1 MARARMSR
9 AEFCARAP
17 KVELHVHFDGA
28 FDSAYLF
35 ECARKYAEDLPE
47 KVNLGGTSV
56 RLQEAVRS
64 AASPQAFLERYIHLP
79 PTTAKL
85 TDFLAPFPLSMAIVK
100 AAVRAEGLAAI
111 EEFAY
116 RFAQRQHASNALYTE
131 VRYCPHLFLEDA
143 LLADAPVRLAAAEE
157 VVRAVGRGLRR
168 GEQRLGVVLRQILC
182 CLDFAPQWSAEC
194 ATLLQTVGREGGL
207 VGIDVAAGEAH
218 FAEGADDPTRR
229 AVRTAK
235 PGPNP
240 NPKPDPDPSP
250 IPNSNPNPNPNPNPK
265 TNQVLAARAEGF
277 GVAIHAGEDRSSR
290 TLTITPKPNP

>member
-1 MARARMSR
+1 MAREPLSR
-9 AEFCARAP
+9 AEFCASAP

-35 ECARKYAEDLPE
+35 ECATKCVEDLPAT
-47 KVNLGGTSV
+47 VDLGGTSV

-100 AAVRAEGLAAI
+100 AAIRADGLAAI

-143 LLADAPVRLAAAEE
+143 LLGDAAARIAAAEQ
-157 VVRAVGRGLRR
+157 VVRAVGCGLRR

-218 FAEGADDPTRR
+218 FAEGTQGQTRR
-229 AVRTAK
+229 AVRAAK

-240 NPKPDPDPSP
+240 NADPNPSPSLKPYPSSDPS
-250 IPNSNPNPNPNPNPK
+250 SNQP
-265 TNQVLAARAEGF
+265 
-277 GVAIHAGEDRSSR
+277 
-290 TLTITPKPNP
+290 

>member
-1 MARARMSR
+1 MLSGLLVSFATGLWARANQPMARVPLSR
-9 AEFCARAP
+9 AEFCTRAP

-35 ECARKYAEDLPE
+35 ECATKHVEDLPATVE
-47 KVNLGGTSV
+47 LGGTSV
-56 RLQEAVRS
+56 PLQEAVRS

-143 LLADAPVRLAAAEE
+143 LLGDAAVRLAAAEE
-157 VVRAVGRGLRR
+157 VVRAVGCGLRR

-218 FAEGADDPTRR
+218 FAEGAEGPTRR
-229 AVRTAK
+229 AVRAPK

-240 NPKPDPDPSP
+240 NADPDLSPSLKP
-250 IPNSNPNPNPNPNPK
+250 YPSSDPSSNQP
-265 TNQVLAARAEGF
+265 
-277 GVAIHAGEDRSSR
+277 
-290 TLTITPKPNP
+290 

>member
-1 MARARMSR
+1 
-9 AEFCARAP
+9 
-17 KVELHVHFDGA
+17 
-28 FDSAYLF
+28 
-35 ECARKYAEDLPE
+35 
-47 KVNLGGTSV
+47 
-56 RLQEAVRS
+56 
-64 AASPQAFLERYIHLP
+64 
-79 PTTAKL
+79 
-85 TDFLAPFPLSMAIVK
+85 
-100 AAVRAEGLAAI
+100 
-111 EEFAY
+111 
-116 RFAQRQHASNALYTE
+116 
-131 VRYCPHLFLEDA
+131 
-143 LLADAPVRLAAAEE
+143 
-157 VVRAVGRGLRR
+157 VRAVGRGLRR

-250 IPNSNPNPNPNPNPK
+250 IPNSNPNPNPNPK